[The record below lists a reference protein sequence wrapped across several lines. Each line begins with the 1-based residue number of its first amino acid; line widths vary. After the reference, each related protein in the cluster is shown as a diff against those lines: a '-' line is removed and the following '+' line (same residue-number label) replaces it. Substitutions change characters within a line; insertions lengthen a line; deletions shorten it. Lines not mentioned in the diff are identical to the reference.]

1 MRRDA
6 PPTITP
12 IHIRHHLSST
22 NSFDDG
28 SGTVAFGQARLPER
42 AATNQKSHGGRCRK
56 GVEDRTERIEG
67 SAIGLR
73 SARLDGLLPLH
84 GERMMREPAGQDEYG
99 STNPFDPDD
108 LPTLNAIGPSMGSGN
123 DFEKYAVAVIIVFG
137 ALIIGGLMAAS
148 MVFGHRNGFLFALGG
163 ATSAWISGNAL
174 LLDRPRIYALFV
186 GIAALMLIAS
196 TITLVL

>member
-1 MRRDA
+1 
-6 PPTITP
+6 
-12 IHIRHHLSST
+12 
-22 NSFDDG
+22 
-28 SGTVAFGQARLPER
+28 
-42 AATNQKSHGGRCRK
+42 
-56 GVEDRTERIEG
+56 
-67 SAIGLR
+67 
-73 SARLDGLLPLH
+73 
-84 GERMMREPAGQDEYG
+84 MMREPVGQDEYG
-99 STNPFDPDD
+99 STSPFDPDD
-108 LPTLNAIGPSMGSGN
+108 LSTLNAIGPSMGSGN

-148 MVFGHRNGFLFALGG
+148 MTFGHRNGFLYALGG